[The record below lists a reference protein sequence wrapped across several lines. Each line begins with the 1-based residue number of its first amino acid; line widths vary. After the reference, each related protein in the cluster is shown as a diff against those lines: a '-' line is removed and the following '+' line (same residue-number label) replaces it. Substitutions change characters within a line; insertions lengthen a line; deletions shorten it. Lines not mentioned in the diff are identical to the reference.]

1 MIAIGPRSEFMLRWF
16 SALTVLSASVTAF
29 AVTIPLPPPPP
40 IQAAAYVLMDYQ
52 TGRIL
57 AEKNADARH
66 APASTTKMMTAYVV
80 FQDLASGRI
89 TLDTKFTV
97 SKKAWQEAGSRMF
110 IKPGA
115 EISVNDLLQ
124 GMLIPSGNDAAMA
137 LAEGVAGTE
146 AGFVN
151 MMNADAQVLG
161 MTNTHYADPAGLADG
176 DYVSAADLA
185 VLARALI
192 RDFPQYYHYFS
203 QKDFAWNGIHQTNWN
218 KLLWLDPNVDGLKT
232 GYTDQA
238 GYCLAASARRG
249 DQRMIAVV
257 MAVPGVSTTD
267 NMANYHHL
275 AQVNES
281 LLDYGF
287 RFFRTQKLYDA
298 GKVLATLR
306 VWKGAEKYVDAGLA
320 APLYV
325 TVASGHFKDLKIE
338 THTTEPV
345 QAPVSATRKLGEVT
359 VSYAGETLAR
369 APLVAHEAVAK
380 GGFWA
385 WLRDTVLGWF

>member
-1 MIAIGPRSEFMLRWF
+1 MLRWF
-16 SALTVLSASVTAF
+16 SALLALSASATAF
-29 AVTIPLPPPPP
+29 AATIPLPPPPP

-57 AEKNADARH
+57 AEKNSAAHH

-97 SKKAWQEAGSRMF
+97 SKKAWQQPGSRMF
-110 IKPGA
+110 IKPRT

-124 GMLIPSGNDAAMA
+124 GLLIPSGNDAAMA

-146 AGFVN
+146 ASFVN
-151 MMNADAQVLG
+151 MMNADARALG
-161 MTNTHYADPAGLADG
+161 MTNTHYADPAGLASE

-185 VLARALI
+185 ILARALI

-203 QKDFAWNGIHQTNWN
+203 QKEFTWNGIHQTNWN

-257 MAVPGVSTTD
+257 MAVPGVADGNATTKG
-267 NMANYHHL
+267 NMANYRHL

-287 RFFRTQKLYDA
+287 RFFQTHKLYDA
-298 GKVLATLR
+298 GKVLAKLR
-306 VWKGAEKYVDAGLA
+306 VWKGAEKYVQAGLA

-338 THTTEPV
+338 THTTDPV
-345 QAPVSATRKLGEVT
+345 QAPVAATQKLGEVT
-359 VSYAGETLAR
+359 VSYDGKTLAE
-369 APLVAHEAVAK
+369 APLVASDAVPK